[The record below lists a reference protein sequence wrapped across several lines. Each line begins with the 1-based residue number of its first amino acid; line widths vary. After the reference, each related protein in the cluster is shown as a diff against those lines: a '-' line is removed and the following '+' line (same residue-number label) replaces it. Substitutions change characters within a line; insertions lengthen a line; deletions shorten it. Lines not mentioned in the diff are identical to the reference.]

1 MDFVTKV
8 MTPVEFGPGV
18 IEKTGEKAT
27 AFGSRKAMLIT
38 DKYMVQSGVAD
49 KVLDS
54 LDNFGVDFVV
64 FDAVEPDPSSDLVM
78 AAAALGKEEGCDC
91 IIGLGGGSSLDVAKM
106 ARLMMVAE
114 GDILEYSDPQKPQPT
129 NGPKLILVPTTS
141 GTGSEV
147 TVGAMV
153 TDVKSER
160 KRAISG
166 AGVIPDIALVDPE
179 LAMGMPPRLTAFT
192 GFDAFAHAV
201 EEYLSV
207 FSNGMSDILSA
218 SAIRDAVRYLKKAV
232 ENGKDIEARSY
243 MSRSATV
250 AGLAMNYCGL
260 IAGHNMAHPL
270 GAHYHIPHGVACAI
284 TLPWI
289 VEFVAPTAEKKVRDI
304 VEMMGGDPE
313 VPIEELGVTARELII
328 DYATSV
334 DLPLFHTFDAVKR
347 EDFPQLAADAHA
359 DLYGFLTPRTIGY
372 EDYLE
377 IYNKIFDYR
386 R

>member
-8 MTPVEFGPGV
+8 MTPIEFGPGV
-18 IEKTGEKAT
+18 IEKTGEKAS
-27 AFGSRKAMLIT
+27 AFNSKKALLIT
-38 DKYMVQSGVAD
+38 DQYMVKSGVAD

-54 LDNFGVDFVV
+54 LDNFGIDFVV
-64 FDAVEPDPSSDLVM
+64 FDSVVPDPHSELIM
-78 AAAALGKEEGCDC
+78 EAAAAGKNENCDC
-91 IIGLGGGSSLDVAKM
+91 VIGLGGGSSLDVAKM

-114 GDILEYSDPQKPQPT
+114 GDILEYSDPQKFQPT
-129 NGPKLILVPTTS
+129 NGPKLILIPTTS

-147 TVGAMV
+147 TIGAMV
-153 TDVKSER
+153 TDLKNER

-166 AGVIPDIALVDPE
+166 QGVIPDIALVDPE
-179 LAMGMPPRLTAFT
+179 LALAMPPRLTAFT

-218 SAIRDAVRYLKKAV
+218 SAIRDSVRYLKKAV
-232 ENGKDIEARSY
+232 DDGSDIEARSF
-243 MSRSATV
+243 MSRAATI

-284 TLPWI
+284 TLPWV
-289 VEFVAPTAEKKVRDI
+289 VEFVAPTAEKKVREL
-304 VEMMGGDPE
+304 VEMMGGDSTVE
-313 VPIEELGVTARELII
+313 VNKLGETARELMI
-328 DYATSV
+328 DFALSIG
-334 DLPLFHTFDAVKR
+334 LPLLNTFENVKR
-347 EDFPQLAADAHA
+347 EDFEKLSADAHA
-359 DLYGFLTPRTIGY
+359 DLYGFLTPRTIGFD
-372 EDYLE
+372 DYLA
-377 IYNKIFDYR
+377 IYNKVFDYR